1 MPSIPRDHLT
11 FYGTLQRLVTKGDL
25 PAAVA
30 RAVIRAA
37 EVVRENRP
45 SVVAFAKLGGL
56 ADLSA
61 LPAALRLDEALSTA
75 LQAGDVDAVVRA
87 VFNRELEGEELAR
100 ALREGRFQ
108 EVLERATERNLYASA
123 LAGVREPIRSIALR
137 AAAVAIEELP
147 RPAGLIS
154 RAAVEV
160 RATAAASK
168 RAGDLVTNAT
178 RETQLAVREL
188 AEQALMEG
196 RDVRQAARTIREVI
210 GLNRQ
215 QAKSFDKF
223 ISEAMGSDA
232 YKSAAGVQRAI
243 DREYSRLINRR
254 ADTIARTEL
263 WQAGQDGQMA
273 VWQEAKASG
282 AMDIRGL
289 EALFRS
295 KIGEEA
301 RGPLIHPG
309 CLCSVRLRTA
319 ERDGNRFYVREWV
332 TSPRNPCERCLAFQ
346 GARAMP

>member
-1 MPSIPRDHLT
+1 MPAIPRDHLT
-11 FYGTLQRLVTKGDL
+11 FYGTLQRLVTQGEL

-37 EVVRENRP
+37 EVVRE
-45 SVVAFAKLGGL
+45 GL
-56 ADLSA
+56 EVEA
-61 LPAALRLDEALSTA
+61 LEAALRT
-75 LQAGDVDAVVRA
+75 GDPDAVVRA
-87 VFNRELEGEELAR
+87 IFNREMEGEELAK

-108 EVLERATERNLYASA
+108 EVLERATERNLYAA
-123 LAGVREPIRSIALR
+123 TLAAVRPSIQAVALR
-137 AAAVAIEELP
+137 AAAVALEELP

-188 AEQALMEG
+188 AEQALLDG
-196 RDVRQAARTIREVI
+196 RDVRQAARSIREVI

-223 ISEAMGSDA
+223 ISEAIESDA
-232 YKSAAGVQRAI
+232 YKSAAGVQRTI
-243 DREYSRLINRR
+243 DREYRRLINRR

-263 WQAGQDGQMA
+263 WQAGQDGQVA

-289 EALFRS
+289 EAVFVSKLGERS
-295 KIGEEA
+295 
-301 RGPLIHPG
+301 RGPLLHVFCFCG
-309 CLCSVRLRTA
+309 QRLRA
-319 ERDGNRFYVREWV
+319 SIVSGVRFYVREWV

-346 GARAMP
+346 GARALP

>member
-1 MPSIPRDHLT
+1 MPAIPRDHLT
-11 FYGTLQRLVTKGDL
+11 FYATLQRLVKSGEL

-37 EVVRENRP
+37 EVVRE
-45 SVVAFAKLGGL
+45 GL
-56 ADLSA
+56 EVEA
-61 LPAALRLDEALSTA
+61 LEAALKT
-75 LQAGDVDAVVRA
+75 GDPDAVVRA
-87 VFNRELEGEELAR
+87 VFSREIDEEELAR

-108 EVLERATERNLYASA
+108 EVLERAAERNLYAATLS
-123 LAGVREPIRSIALR
+123 GVREPITSIALR
-137 AAAVAIEELP
+137 SAAVALEELP

-188 AEQALMEG
+188 AQQALMEG
-196 RDVRQAARTIREVI
+196 RDIRQAGRSIREVI

-223 ISEAMGSDA
+223 IAEAIKSDD
-232 YKSAAGVQRAI
+232 YKSAAGVQQAI
-243 DREYSRLINRR
+243 DREFQRLINRR

-263 WQAGQDGQMA
+263 WQSGQDGQVA

-289 EALFRS
+289 EAVFVS
-295 KIGEEA
+295 KLGE
-301 RGPLIHPG
+301 RLPGPLAHVS
-309 CLCSVRLRTA
+309 CFCSTRLRGA
-319 ERDGNRFYVREWV
+319 EMNGVRFYVREWV
-332 TSPRNPCERCLAFQ
+332 TSPRNHCERCLAFQ
-346 GARAMP
+346 GVRALP